1 MFLNLRATSTQDNI
15 PVKDLLI
22 SKLEPFPL
30 VALALTFRSM
40 LYSPGAREKI
50 PPLAI
55 ILVRWHIPCQAPCCG
70 YSCLGAYLMKK
81 YKLKTHKGTAKRI
94 KFTGSG
100 LALREHAARTKYR
113 RKKRGE
119 IVRSLKRQTRVAD
132 GDVGNIRRLL
142 PYG

>member
-1 MFLNLRATSTQDNI
+1 
-15 PVKDLLI
+15 V
-22 SKLEPFPL
+22 
-30 VALALTFRSM
+30 
-40 LYSPGAREKI
+40 
-50 PPLAI
+50 
-55 ILVRWHIPCQAPCCG
+55 
-70 YSCLGAYLMKK
+70 KK

-119 IVRSLKRQTRVAD
+119 IVRGLKRQTRVAA
-132 GDVGNIRRLL
+132 GDVGNVRRLL